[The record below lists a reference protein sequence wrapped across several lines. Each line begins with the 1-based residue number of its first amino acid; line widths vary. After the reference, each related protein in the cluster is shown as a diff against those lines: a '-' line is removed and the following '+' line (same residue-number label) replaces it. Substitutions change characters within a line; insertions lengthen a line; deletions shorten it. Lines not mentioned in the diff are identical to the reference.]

1 MYDNS
6 DPSQKDSSSEQ
17 ESSSSKAPA
26 SSKLLRCAYCGKK
39 FERAASPI
47 MPFCSI
53 RCHRVD
59 LGMWLNESYGLP
71 YEGERTPDVY
81 IEEEE

>member
-6 DPSQKDSSSEQ
+6 ESPKSEQ
-17 ESSSSKAPA
+17 GGGSPEPSSQKAPA
-26 SSKLLRCAYCGKK
+26 TGTLFRCAYCGKK
-39 FERAASPI
+39 FERSASPVL
-47 MPFCSI
+47 PFCSI

-71 YEGERTPDVY
+71 YEGEGTREY
-81 IEEEE
+81 LEEE